1 MSGGCNRCA
10 TYGSPAQ
17 RLAKARWIAEMLAD
31 GAVAE
36 RIQIKSKCF
45 DLETRVRILESDL
58 RMSKQN
64 VENYMRLWNSASNE
78 ARTLRSQVSVL
89 LKRRKAK

>member
-1 MSGGCNRCA
+1 
-10 TYGSPAQ
+10 
-17 RLAKARWIAEMLAD
+17 MLVD

-64 VENYMRLWNSASNE
+64 AENYRRLWNSASNE
-78 ARTLRSQVSVL
+78 ARRLRSQVSDLVS
-89 LKRRKAK
+89 KRRKAK